1 MTSTGTSGF
10 HITETDPGQPLPAR
24 ADAVVVGGGH
34 NGLVAAGFLAKA
46 GLRPVVLEARS
57 TVGGAATTET
67 PWGPDFKMTALS
79 YVMSLMPDAIT
90 KGLDLERF
98 GYEVEPLGPSYHPQ
112 LDGTGLLIDEDRAGR
127 YEGVAKHS
135 KADAAALERWDAWMD
150 GIAAVLGPLLTQV
163 PPRLGSKR
171 PSDLLDQLKV
181 VWRLKGLDVRSS
193 SDVVRLFTMS
203 VSDSCGSGSRPR
215 PCRARWR

>member
-1 MTSTGTSGF
+1 MRCDLNRNARPFT
-10 HITETDPGQPLPAR
+10 PPKQNPRARPLPAR

-67 PWGPDFKMTALS
+67 PWGPDFKVTALS

-90 KGLDLERF
+90 KGLDLERH

-112 LDGTGLLIDEDRAGR
+112 LDGSALLIDEDRAGR
-127 YEGVAKHS
+127 YEGVARHS
-135 KADAAALERWDAWMD
+135 KADAEALERWDAWMD
-150 GIAAVLGPLLTQV
+150 GLAARARSAAHPGAAPA
-163 PPRLGSKR
+163 RLEAARRTCST
-171 PSDLLDQLKV
+171 
-181 VWRLKGLDVRSS
+181 SS
-193 SDVVRLFTMS
+193 RW
-203 VSDSCGSGSRPR
+203 CGGSRASTSAPAPTSSACSR
-215 PCRARWR
+215 

>member
-1 MTSTGTSGF
+1 MTSTGTPAF
-10 HITETDPGQPLPAR
+10 HTTATDPPTALPAR

-67 PWGPDFKMTALS
+67 PWGPDFKVTALS

-90 KGLDLERF
+90 KGLDLERH

-112 LDGTGLLIDEDRAGR
+112 LDGSALLIDEDRAGR
-127 YEGVAKHS
+127 YEGVARHS
-135 KADAAALERWDAWMD
+135 KADAEALERWDAWMD
-150 GIAAVLGPLLTQV
+150 GLAARARPAADRRSR
-163 PPRLGSKR
+163 PGSA
-171 PSDLLDQLKV
+171 
-181 VWRLKGLDVRSS
+181 RSGRRTCSTS
-193 SDVVRLFTMS
+193 SRW
-203 VSDSCGSGSRPR
+203 CGGSRASTSAP
-215 PCRARWR
+215 ARTSCACSR